1 MAMRMPAMLVA
12 LAVSVVA
19 CSSTT
24 TPAGE
29 SEAGLLQIRRIE
41 STATQS
47 LPARVTLQVSGIL
60 PDSCTQLGDVSQ
72 RRDGADVTV
81 TITTNR
87 RGTICAQVAS
97 VVSVQV
103 TLDGAFASGDY
114 VAHVNSTDYRFK
126 I

>member
-1 MAMRMPAMLVA
+1 MAMRMPAML

-24 TPAGE
+24 APAGE
-29 SEAGLLQIRRIE
+29 SEAGLLQIQRIE

-47 LPARVTLQVSGIL
+47 LPARVTLQVSGII
-60 PDSCTQLGDVSQ
+60 PDSCTQLGDISQ

-97 VVSVQV
+97 IVSVQV
-103 TLDGAFASGDY
+103 ALDGVFASGDY
-114 VAHVNSTDYRFK
+114 VGHVNSTDYRFK